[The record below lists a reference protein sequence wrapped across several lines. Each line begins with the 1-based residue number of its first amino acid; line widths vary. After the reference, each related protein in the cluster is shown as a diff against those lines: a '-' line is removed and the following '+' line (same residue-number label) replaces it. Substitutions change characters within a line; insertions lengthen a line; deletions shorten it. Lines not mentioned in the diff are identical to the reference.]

1 MRKADRDLII
11 KAKGE
16 VIKLL
21 NEKEYLDIDEEQLE
35 YLVQML
41 DYVLLGQVQL
51 DRCTIS
57 ILMEEL
63 ITTSIYTT
71 TPRLLGVLNIIQQL
85 HGEEDDSYSN
95 EISIS

>member
-41 DYVLLGQVQL
+41 DYVILGQVQL

-85 HGEEDDSYSN
+85 HGEEDGSYSN